1 MNKIEIYLLN
11 IETFHQVNTL
21 INWNTNLN
29 KEVNSEIQLAFI
41 ECYKPYHKQL
51 NLYCLA
57 LSKSEDDA
65 KDLMGNTLEIAFKKF
80 ETLKD
85 RAKFKYF
92 IFGIASKI
100 TNNERRKWSNKI
112 FVSDSNLNQQISSTQ
127 DSEQSADYYFLHQ
140 ALQKLKQNTREA
152 IVLFEL
158 EGFSIKEIAE
168 IQNTNENTIKT
179 RLGRGRAELKALLN
193 PISNYQNAVIK

>member
-1 MNKIEIYLLN
+1 M
-11 IETFHQVNTL
+11 
-21 INWNTNLN
+21 
-29 KEVNSEIQLAFI
+29 
-41 ECYKPYHKQL
+41 
-51 NLYCLA
+51 A

-85 RAKFKYF
+85 RTKFKYF
-92 IFGIASKI
+92 IFGIASRI

-112 FVSDSNLNQQISSTQ
+112 FVSDANLNMQISTIQ
-127 DSEQSADYYFLHQ
+127 DSDQSADYYFLHQ
-140 ALQKLKQNTREA
+140 ALQQLKQSNREA

-179 RLGRGRAELKALLN
+179 RLSRGRAELKAILN

>member
-1 MNKIEIYLLN
+1 M
-11 IETFHQVNTL
+11 
-21 INWNTNLN
+21 
-29 KEVNSEIQLAFI
+29 
-41 ECYKPYHKQL
+41 
-51 NLYCLA
+51 A
-57 LSKSEDDA
+57 LSKNEDDA

-85 RAKFKYF
+85 RSKFKYF
-92 IFGIASKI
+92 ILGIASRI

-112 FVSDSNLNQQISSTQ
+112 FVSDANLNKQISTIQ
-127 DSEQSADYYFLHQ
+127 DSDQSADYYFLHQ
-140 ALQKLKQNTREA
+140 ALQQLKQSTREA

-179 RLGRGRAELKALLN
+179 RLSRGRAELKALLN

>member
-1 MNKIEIYLLN
+1 M
-11 IETFHQVNTL
+11 Q
-21 INWNTNLN
+21 
-29 KEVNSEIQLAFI
+29 
-41 ECYKPYHKQL
+41 CYKPYHKQL

-57 LSKSEDDA
+57 LSKNEDNA

-85 RAKFKYF
+85 RSKFKYF
-92 IFGIASKI
+92 IFGIASRI

-112 FVSDSNLNQQISSTQ
+112 FVSDANLNKQISTIQ
-127 DSEQSADYYFLHQ
+127 DSDQSADYYFLHQ
-140 ALQKLKQNTREA
+140 ALQQIKQSTREA
-152 IVLFEL
+152 IILFEL

-168 IQNTNENTIKT
+168 IQNTNENTIKS
-179 RLGRGRAELKALLN
+179 RLSRGRAELKAILN

>member
-1 MNKIEIYLLN
+1 M
-11 IETFHQVNTL
+11 
-21 INWNTNLN
+21 
-29 KEVNSEIQLAFI
+29 
-41 ECYKPYHKQL
+41 
-51 NLYCLA
+51 A

-65 KDLMGNTLEIAFKKF
+65 KELMGNTLEIAFKKF

-85 RAKFKYF
+85 RTKFKYF
-92 IFGIASKI
+92 IFGIASRI

-112 FVSDSNLNQQISSTQ
+112 FVSDANLNMQISTIQ
-127 DSEQSADYYFLHQ
+127 DSDQSADYYFLHQ
-140 ALQKLKQNTREA
+140 ALQQLKQSTREA
-152 IVLFEL
+152 IILFEL

-179 RLGRGRAELKALLN
+179 RLSRGRAELKAILN

>member
-1 MNKIEIYLLN
+1 
-11 IETFHQVNTL
+11 
-21 INWNTNLN
+21 LN

-57 LSKSEDDA
+57 LSKNEDDA
-65 KDLMGNTLEIAFKKF
+65 KDLMGSTLEIAFKKF
-80 ETLKD
+80 ESLKD
-85 RAKFKYF
+85 RGKFKYF

-112 FVSDSNLNQQISSTQ
+112 FVSDTNLNQQISSNQ

-140 ALQKLKQNTREA
+140 ALQRLKQSTREA

-179 RLGRGRAELKALLN
+179 RLSRGRAELKSILN
-193 PISNYQNAVIK
+193 PNINFQNAVLK

>member
-1 MNKIEIYLLN
+1 M
-11 IETFHQVNTL
+11 
-21 INWNTNLN
+21 
-29 KEVNSEIQLAFI
+29 
-41 ECYKPYHKQL
+41 
-51 NLYCLA
+51 A
-57 LSKSEDDA
+57 LSKNEDDA

-85 RAKFKYF
+85 RSKFKYF
-92 IFGIASKI
+92 IFGIASRI

-112 FVSDSNLNQQISSTQ
+112 FVSDANLNKQISTIQ
-127 DSEQSADYYFLHQ
+127 DSDQGADYYFLHQ
-140 ALQKLKQNTREA
+140 ALQQLKQSTREA

-179 RLGRGRAELKALLN
+179 RLSRGRAELKAILN
-193 PISNYQNAVIK
+193 PHSNYQNAVIK

>member
-1 MNKIEIYLLN
+1 M
-11 IETFHQVNTL
+11 
-21 INWNTNLN
+21 
-29 KEVNSEIQLAFI
+29 
-41 ECYKPYHKQL
+41 
-51 NLYCLA
+51 A
-57 LSKSEDDA
+57 LSKNEDNA

-85 RAKFKYF
+85 RSKFKYF
-92 IFGIASKI
+92 IFGIASRI

-112 FVSDSNLNQQISSTQ
+112 FVSDANLNKQISTIQ
-127 DSEQSADYYFLHQ
+127 DSDQSADYYFLHQ
-140 ALQKLKQNTREA
+140 ALQQLKQSTREA

-179 RLGRGRAELKALLN
+179 RLSRGRAELKAILN

>member
-1 MNKIEIYLLN
+1 M
-11 IETFHQVNTL
+11 
-21 INWNTNLN
+21 
-29 KEVNSEIQLAFI
+29 
-41 ECYKPYHKQL
+41 
-51 NLYCLA
+51 A
-57 LSKSEDDA
+57 LSKNEDDA

-85 RAKFKYF
+85 RSKFKYF
-92 IFGIASKI
+92 IFGIASRI

-112 FVSDSNLNQQISSTQ
+112 FVSDANLNKQISTIQ
-127 DSEQSADYYFLHQ
+127 DSDQSADYYFLHQ
-140 ALQKLKQNTREA
+140 ALQQLKQSTREA

-179 RLGRGRAELKALLN
+179 RLSRGRAELKALLN

>member
-1 MNKIEIYLLN
+1 M
-11 IETFHQVNTL
+11 
-21 INWNTNLN
+21 
-29 KEVNSEIQLAFI
+29 
-41 ECYKPYHKQL
+41 
-51 NLYCLA
+51 A

-85 RAKFKYF
+85 RTKFKYF
-92 IFGIASKI
+92 IFGIASRI
-100 TNNERRKWSNKI
+100 TNNERRKWSNKT
-112 FVSDSNLNQQISSTQ
+112 FVSDANLNMQISTIQ
-127 DSEQSADYYFLHQ
+127 DSDQSADYYFLHQ
-140 ALQKLKQNTREA
+140 ALQQLKQSTREA

-179 RLGRGRAELKALLN
+179 RLSRGRAELKGILN

>member
-1 MNKIEIYLLN
+1 M
-11 IETFHQVNTL
+11 
-21 INWNTNLN
+21 
-29 KEVNSEIQLAFI
+29 
-41 ECYKPYHKQL
+41 
-51 NLYCLA
+51 A

-85 RAKFKYF
+85 RTKFKYF
-92 IFGIASKI
+92 IFGIASRI

-112 FVSDSNLNQQISSTQ
+112 FVSDANLNKQISTIQ
-127 DSEQSADYYFLHQ
+127 DSDQSADYYFLHQ
-140 ALQKLKQNTREA
+140 ALQQLKQSNREA

-179 RLGRGRAELKALLN
+179 RLSRGRAELKAILN

>member
-1 MNKIEIYLLN
+1 M
-11 IETFHQVNTL
+11 
-21 INWNTNLN
+21 
-29 KEVNSEIQLAFI
+29 
-41 ECYKPYHKQL
+41 
-51 NLYCLA
+51 A
-57 LSKSEDDA
+57 LSKNEDNA

-85 RAKFKYF
+85 RSKFKYF
-92 IFGIASKI
+92 IFGIASRI

-112 FVSDSNLNQQISSTQ
+112 FVSDANLNKQISTIQ
-127 DSEQSADYYFLHQ
+127 DSDQSADYYFLHQ
-140 ALQKLKQNTREA
+140 ALQQLKQSTREA

-179 RLGRGRAELKALLN
+179 RLSRGRAELKALLN